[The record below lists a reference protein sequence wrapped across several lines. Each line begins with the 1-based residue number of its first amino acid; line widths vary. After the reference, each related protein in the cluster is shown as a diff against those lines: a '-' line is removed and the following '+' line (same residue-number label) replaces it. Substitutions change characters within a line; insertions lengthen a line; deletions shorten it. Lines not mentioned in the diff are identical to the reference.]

1 VDYALDTAE
10 CSLVESVS
18 EVAARC
24 ASRPEDSG
32 GPVDW
37 DVAVDDELAGLAFP
51 GGSLLHRLLVVEEAA
66 RAGLPALPGPRLL
79 AAPEVLGEVPRRPVA
94 VVPRR
99 RRGPVRLPSSGGL
112 LLTFDGPDASVAEVD
127 GSLLTAVASSSDYP
141 YAEVVTAATSQVAL
155 QVGAGETLRARWY
168 LMLAAEIAGTARGGL
183 QHTVRHLDGRVQ
195 FGRRLSSFQALR
207 HRVADLAVSTEAV
220 VWLAR
225 ESAWRGDVLS
235 AGTALGFARD
245 LAASMAPE
253 LVQLCGA
260 RGFVTDFPVHRF
272 AMRLEALRLEAG
284 SADRLSSAVW
294 GDLRGVAEVPRKD
307 AGHPGNPGHPGNRG
321 HPSDPGPQRG

>member
-10 CSLVESVS
+10 CLLVESVA
-18 EVAARC
+18 EVAARF
-24 ASRPEDSG
+24 ATRPLDSG
-32 GPVDW
+32 GAVDW
-37 DVAVDDELAGLAFP
+37 DVAVDDELAGLASP

-79 AAPEVLGEVPRRPVA
+79 AAPDVLGEVPRRPVA
-94 VVPRR
+94 VAPRR
-99 RRGPVRLPSSGGL
+99 RHGPVRLPPSGGL
-112 LLTFDGPDASVAEVD
+112 LLTFDGPDATVAEMD
-127 GSLLTAVASSSDYP
+127 GSLLTPVASSSGYP
-141 YAEVVTAATSQVAL
+141 YVEVIVATRQVAL
-155 QVGAGETLRARWY
+155 PVGAGETLRARWY
-168 LMLAAEIAGTARGGL
+168 LTLAAEIAGTARGGL
-183 QHTVRHLDGRVQ
+183 QHTVRYLDDREQ

-220 VWLAR
+220 GWLAR

-235 AGTALGFARD
+235 AGTALGYARD

-260 RGFVTDFPVHRF
+260 RGFVIDFPVHRF

-294 GDLRGVAEVPRKD
+294 ADLHSVAGLPPKD
-307 AGHPGNPGHPGNRG
+307 PDHPEDPD
-321 HPSDPGPQRG
+321 HPSDLGPQRG